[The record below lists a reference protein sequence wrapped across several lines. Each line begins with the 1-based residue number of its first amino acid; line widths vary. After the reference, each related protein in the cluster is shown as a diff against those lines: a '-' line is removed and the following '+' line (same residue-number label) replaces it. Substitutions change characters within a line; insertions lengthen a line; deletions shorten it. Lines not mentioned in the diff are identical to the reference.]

1 MSTQYNYIIRPAEGT
16 GDLII
21 EIIDLPED
29 KDFVKQLIRAFESIN
44 IQVVNYEDLWMND
57 EIVLNAASDTGPFT
71 IYRDAAGGYYIT
83 ANDNPDIIPVL
94 DKILSDTGLFSKIIN
109 K

>member
-16 GDLII
+16 GNLII

-29 KDFVKQLIRAFESIN
+29 KDFVKQLIHAFESIN

-57 EIVLNAASDTGPFT
+57 EIMLNATSDIGSFT
-71 IYRDAAGGYYIT
+71 IYRDARDRYYIT
-83 ANDNPDIIPVL
+83 ANNNPDVIPVL
-94 DKILSDTGLFSKIIN
+94 SQIL
-109 K
+109 